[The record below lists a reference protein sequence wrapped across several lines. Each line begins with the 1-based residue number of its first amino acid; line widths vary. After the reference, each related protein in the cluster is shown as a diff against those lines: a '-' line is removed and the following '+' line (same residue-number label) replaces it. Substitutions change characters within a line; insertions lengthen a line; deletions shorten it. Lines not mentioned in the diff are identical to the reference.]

1 MQFKS
6 SLLSVLATLLLL
18 TGNLATTA
26 QDDTT
31 TEETTSDTT
40 RVSLGDL
47 KVILIDS
54 DSSTDTTSVIDIIDD
69 GIDGDD
75 ELTHWGGLD
84 VGANFLMTSD
94 NKMNFEGDDAWMDLN
109 HARSLNWSLNVY
121 EEKIKIFKNYV
132 GIITGLGVGWSSYTF
147 RDSVHLQTSTINV
160 DGQAV
165 DSLYGV
171 YDASVGLSK
180 NKLRVSQLKIPV
192 LLEFNTSLDNE
203 RSFHIAAGIIGN
215 WNFSNVYKQEYEQD
229 GYAHEHRSKGDFHIR
244 QLSADAMV
252 RVGYSN
258 FTLFAQYGMQSLFN
272 DNEGPEVYPVT
283 VGLSVVPW

>member
-1 MQFKS
+1 MQYKT

-26 QDDTT
+26 QEDDNS
-31 TEETTSDTT
+31 TSDTT

-54 DSSTDTTSVIDIIDD
+54 DSDSDSTDTDNVFIDD

-75 ELTHWGGLD
+75 ELTHWGGVDL
-84 VGANFLMTSD
+84 GANFLMTPAGD
-94 NKMNFEGDDAWMDLN
+94 MNFSGDDAWLDLN
-109 HARSLNWSLNVY
+109 NARSLNWSINMY
-121 EEKIKIFKNYV
+121 EEKIKLVKNYV
-132 GIITGLGVGWSSYTF
+132 GIITGLGIGWSSYTF
-147 RDSVHLQTSTINV
+147 RDSVHLQTSTIGV
-160 DGQAV
+160 DGMAT
-165 DSLYGV
+165 DSLYGT
-171 YDASVGLSK
+171 YNSSVGLTK

-192 LLEFNTSLDNE
+192 LLEINTSLDNE
-203 RSFHIAAGIIGN
+203 RSFHIAAGVIGN
-215 WNFSNVYKQEYEQD
+215 WNFSNVYKQEFEED
-229 GYAHEHRSKGDFHIR
+229 GFAHEHRAKGDFHIR

-258 FTLFAQYGMQSLFN
+258 FTLFAQYGLQSLFN

-283 VGLSVVPW
+283 VGLNIAPW